1 MQQLSN
7 TTTAAMNTDVIDRIA
22 LNTHNKTKWAIK
34 IFGKWLSVWRVRCDE
49 VAKVLKPIEEFC
61 KDDLDY
67 ALRYFYCDVRKQNG
81 ERYPRL

>member
-49 VAKVLKPIEEFC
+49 VA
-61 KDDLDY
+61 
-67 ALRYFYCDVRKQNG
+67 
-81 ERYPRL
+81 